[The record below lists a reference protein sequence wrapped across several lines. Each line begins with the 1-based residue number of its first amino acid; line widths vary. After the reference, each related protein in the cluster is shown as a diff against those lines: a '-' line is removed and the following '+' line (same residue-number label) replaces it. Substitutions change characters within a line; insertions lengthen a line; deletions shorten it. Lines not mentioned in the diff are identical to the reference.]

1 MAFYRLEPFGAERD
15 NLHAGI
21 VASMV
26 ANVNR
31 DTKKRPEPFAPHD
44 FLIEVEDFEED
55 IEEEGQG
62 WEAQLKMVEMLNAA
76 FGGRVG
82 NNE

>member
-1 MAFYRLEPFGAERD
+1 MAFYQLEPFGVERD

-31 DTKKRPEPFAPHD
+31 DVKKRPEPFAPHD
-44 FLIEVEDFEED
+44 FLIETGIDEED
-55 IEEEGQG
+55 DEEEGQG
-62 WEAQLKMVEMLNAA
+62 WESQLKIVEMLNAA
-76 FGGRVG
+76 FGGGDKRK
-82 NNE
+82 